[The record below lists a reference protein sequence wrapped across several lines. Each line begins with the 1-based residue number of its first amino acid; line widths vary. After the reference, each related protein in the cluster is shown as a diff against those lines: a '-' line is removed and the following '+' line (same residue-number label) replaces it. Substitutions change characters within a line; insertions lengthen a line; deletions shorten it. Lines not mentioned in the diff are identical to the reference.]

1 MTTTDFMTGF
11 IMLVMGV
18 ILGKCIQEATEG
30 YRQTKKIRD
39 DYRKEK
45 QRKKDWEAMKRK
57 DLPND

>member
-18 ILGKCIQEATEG
+18 ILGKCIQEATED
-30 YRQTKKIRD
+30 YRAVKKIRE

-45 QRKKDWEAMKRK
+45 QRQMEWKKLTQKEA
-57 DLPND
+57 DFE